1 MVDGSSI
8 QSSVSLNVIVF
19 LDVMYI
25 LLRILFSNLFF
36 LFISCVVYAVGYLEN
51 IVLLVTHQLRPLSL
65 DQIDNIFD
73 HTFNVI

>member
-1 MVDGSSI
+1 MVDGFVD

-36 LFISCVVYAVGYLEN
+36 LFISC
-51 IVLLVTHQLRPLSL
+51 R
-65 DQIDNIFD
+65 
-73 HTFNVI
+73 